1 VAAASLGE
9 TFLRRPHGAAA
20 PPSDARTLFSRG
32 VPPSE
37 WRDVAWCSL
46 RQFMN
51 DKIPAV
57 AAGVTF
63 YVLLA
68 LFPAISAF
76 VSLYGLVSDVS
87 DAAREIRSLSEIL
100 PGGAVTL
107 IGDELTRLTET
118 NHGALGVAFAVSLA
132 VSIWSAN
139 AGMKALID
147 GLNGAYEA
155 KETRGFFGVTLLTL
169 VLTVGTILL
178 AVVWLSV
185 VVVAPQ
191 AIPGGAAIAGWLQ
204 WTLVLVSVVL
214 SLQILYWIGPSRR
227 LVAWRWITPGS
238 VAAGLGWLATSALFS
253 WYVANFGHY
262 NRTYGSLGAIVGFL
276 TWVWLSLMVVLLGAE
291 LNREIERRSAPARR
305 PTPTD

>member
-1 VAAASLGE
+1 M
-9 TFLRRPHGAAA
+9 
-20 PPSDARTLFSRG
+20 LFSRG
-32 VPPSE
+32 VPPAQ
-37 WRDVAWCSL
+37 WRDVAYCSL
-46 RQFMN
+46 RQFTK

-57 AAGVTF
+57 SAGVTF

-100 PGGAVTL
+100 PGGALTL
-107 IGDELTRLTET
+107 IGDELTRLTQT
-118 NHGALGVAFAVSLA
+118 NHGALGLAFAVSFG

-147 GLNGAYEA
+147 GLNVAYEA
-155 KETRGFFGVTLLTL
+155 TETRGFFEVTLLTL
-169 VLTVGTILL
+169 GLTVGAILL
-178 AVVWLSV
+178 GAAWLSL
-185 VVVAPQ
+185 VVVAPRLV
-191 AIPGGAAIAGWLQ
+191 PGGAEVANWLQ
-204 WTLVLVSVVL
+204 WPLLLVWVMLA
-214 SLQILYWIGPSRR
+214 LQILYWVGPSRR
-227 LVAWRWITPGS
+227 LVAWRWITSGS
-238 VAAGLGWLATSALFS
+238 MAAGIAWLATSALFS

-291 LNREIERRSAPARR
+291 LNREIERRSAPCATS
-305 PTPTD
+305 PAN